1 MVEES
6 LSLSVSLSSGKNNIS
21 SLFSECH
28 ASLERMRSRIAEAS
42 IEFNKNNNDKYN
54 NGNNNDDDV
63 EKKRREEETVV
74 ESLESAI

>member
-28 ASLERMRSRIAEAS
+28 ASLERMRVRIAEAS
-42 IEFNKNNNDKYN
+42 IEFNKNNNDNN
-54 NGNNNDDDV
+54 NGNKNNNDDDV
-63 EKKRREEETVV
+63 EKKRR
-74 ESLESAI
+74 